1 MDKNNKI
8 DKDTKPDESFYDLW
22 ERIKDSDLSK
32 LPERIDSTIDD
43 KIILSERSEED
54 IYFMKIVLA
63 GDGAVGKTS
72 LRKSYLGES
81 FSTNYQQTIG
91 ADFAIHDD
99 QVASY
104 RVKFVIWDLAGQLMF
119 HQVRKSFY
127 KGAHGA
133 LIVCDLTNIST
144 FENLKHWIN
153 ELWRNND
160 LGPVPFT
167 IVGNKSDLRNVGFS
181 YIEDDKIHSVAKI
194 INSETLSNYGF
205 GVKSVITSAK
215 TGEGVRQAFKRL
227 AIQILAH
234 QRFIEKIS
242 NT

>member
-1 MDKNNKI
+1 MEKDSKI
-8 DKDTKPDESFYDLW
+8 DKDEKSSESFYELW

-32 LPERIDSTIDD
+32 VPEVSEDALADR
-43 KIILSERSEED
+43 IILNERSEED
-54 IYFMKIVLA
+54 IYFMKIVLI

-72 LRKSYLGES
+72 LRKSYLGEG

-91 ADFAIHDD
+91 ADFAIHED
-99 QVASY
+99 QVGSY

-133 LIVCDLTNIST
+133 LIVCDLTNTTT
-144 FENLKHWIN
+144 FENLKHWMN

-167 IVGNKSDLRNVGFS
+167 IVGNKSDLRHAGFS
-181 YIEDDKIHSVAKI
+181 YVEDNKIHSVAKI
-194 INSETLSNYGF
+194 INSETLKNYGF
-205 GVKSVITSAK
+205 GIKSIITSAK
-215 TGEGVRQAFKRL
+215 TGEGVKQAFKRL

-234 QRFIEKIS
+234 QRFIEKLKG
-242 NT
+242 